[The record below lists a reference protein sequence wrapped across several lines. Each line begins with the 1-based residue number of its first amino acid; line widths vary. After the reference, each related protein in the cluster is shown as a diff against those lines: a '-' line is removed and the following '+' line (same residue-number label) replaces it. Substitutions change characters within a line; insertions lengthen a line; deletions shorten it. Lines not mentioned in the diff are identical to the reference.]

1 MYTILGAYLC
11 KIYTLNQF
19 LFRGIVHTPKE
30 EDTAMNE
37 LMKQYTFGI
46 EIEFTGMNR
55 KRAATVASN
64 FFQKEVEHVGGT
76 YDTYAVADNQ
86 GRTWKF
92 MYDSSIHAQRKNG
105 NWISDKTYKVEMVT
119 PILHYPDIELL
130 QELVRELRRAG
141 GRVNDSTGLHIHV
154 GGESFTPQHLRSLIN
169 IFTAKEDLLAQ
180 ALNIEPARQNY
191 CKKVNQQMVEVI
203 NKRKPRTLEE
213 FSRIWYREHHAES
226 TRNQHYNTSRYHM
239 LNLHSQFY
247 RGTIEY
253 RLFNSTLHAGKVKA
267 YIQMVLA
274 ITAQAQTVKY
284 ASPIKRTTDN
294 PKYAF
299 RCWMLRMD
307 LIGDEYKT
315 CRKHMLALLDGDS
328 AWRNGAPK

>member
-1 MYTILGAYLC
+1 M
-11 KIYTLNQF
+11 LNQF

-30 EDTAMNE
+30 EDTVMNE

-119 PILHYPDIELL
+119 PILRYSDIELL

-169 IFTAKEDLLAQ
+169 IFTAKEDLLVQ

-213 FSRIWYREHHAES
+213 FSRIWYREQHAES

>member
-1 MYTILGAYLC
+1 
-11 KIYTLNQF
+11 
-19 LFRGIVHTPKE
+19 
-30 EDTAMNE
+30 MNE
-37 LMKQYTFGI
+37 LMKQYTFGV
-46 EIEFTGMNR
+46 EIEFTGMSR
-55 KRAATVASN
+55 KRAATVASKY
-64 FFQKEVEHVGGT
+64 FQNEIEHVGGT
-76 YDTYAVADNQ
+76 YDTYTVADNQ
-86 GRTWKF
+86 GRAWKF

-105 NWISDKTYKVEMVT
+105 NWVSDKTYKVEMVT

-130 QELVRELRRAG
+130 QELVRQLRKAG
-141 GRVNDSTGLHIHV
+141 GLVNDSTGLHIHV

-169 IFTAKEDLLAQ
+169 IFTAKEDLLVQ

-191 CKKVNQQMVEVI
+191 CQKVNQQMVEVI

-213 FSRIWYREHHAES
+213 FARIWYREQHAEQ
-226 TRNQHYNTSRYHM
+226 TRSSHYNSSRYHM

-274 ITAQAQTVKY
+274 VTAQAQTVKY

-307 LIGDEYKT
+307 LIGDEFKT

-328 AWRNGAPK
+328 AWRNGVPK

>member
-1 MYTILGAYLC
+1 
-11 KIYTLNQF
+11 
-19 LFRGIVHTPKE
+19 
-30 EDTAMNE
+30 
-37 LMKQYTFGI
+37 
-46 EIEFTGMNR
+46 
-55 KRAATVASN
+55 
-64 FFQKEVEHVGGT
+64 
-76 YDTYAVADNQ
+76 
-86 GRTWKF
+86 

-105 NWISDKTYKVEMVT
+105 NWISDRTYKVEMVT

-130 QELVRELRRAG
+130 QELVRQLRKAG
-141 GRVNDSTGLHIHV
+141 GLVNDSTGLHIHV

-169 IFTAKEDLLAQ
+169 IFTAKEDLLVQ
-180 ALNIEPARQNY
+180 ALKIEPARQNY
-191 CKKVNQQMVEVI
+191 CQKVNRQMVEVI
-203 NKRKPRTLEE
+203 NKRKPSTLEE
-213 FSRIWYREHHAES
+213 FARIWYKEQNAEG
-226 TRNQHYNTSRYHM
+226 TRNQHYSSSRYHM

-274 ITAQAQTVKY
+274 ITAQSQTVKY
-284 ASPIKRTTDN
+284 ASPIKRSTDN

-307 LIGDEYKT
+307 LIGDEFKT

>member
-1 MYTILGAYLC
+1 
-11 KIYTLNQF
+11 
-19 LFRGIVHTPKE
+19 
-30 EDTAMNE
+30 MNE
-37 LMKQYTFGI
+37 LMKQYTFGV
-46 EIEFTGMNR
+46 EIEFTGMTR
-55 KRAATVASN
+55 RTAATVASR
-64 FFQKEVEHVGGT
+64 FFLSGVSHEGGS
-76 YDTYAVADNQ
+76 YDTYSVTDSQN
-86 GRTWKF
+86 RIWKF
-92 MYDSSIHAQRKNG
+92 MYDSSIHAQCRNG
-105 NWISDKTYKVEMVT
+105 CTASSAKAYKVELVT

-130 QELVRELRRAG
+130 QELVRQLRKAG
-141 GRVNDSTGLHIHV
+141 GMVNDSTGLHIHV

-169 IFTAKEDLLAQ
+169 IFTAKEDLLVK
-180 ALNIEPARQNY
+180 ALKIEPARQQY
-191 CKKVNQQMVEVI
+191 CQKVNQQMVEVM
-203 NKRKPRTLEE
+203 NRRKPATLEE
-213 FSRIWYREHHAES
+213 FSHIWYSEQHAEQ
-226 TRNQHYNTSRYHM
+226 TRNNHYNSSRYHM

-274 ITAQAQTVKY
+274 VTAQAQTVKY
-284 ASPIKRTTDN
+284 ASPIKRATDN

-307 LIGDEYKT
+307 LIDDEFKT

>member
-1 MYTILGAYLC
+1 
-11 KIYTLNQF
+11 
-19 LFRGIVHTPKE
+19 
-30 EDTAMNE
+30 MNE

-76 YDTYAVADNQ
+76 NDTYAVADNQ

-169 IFTAKEDLLAQ
+169 IFTAKEDLLVQ

-213 FSRIWYREHHAES
+213 FSRIWYREQHAES

>member
-1 MYTILGAYLC
+1 
-11 KIYTLNQF
+11 
-19 LFRGIVHTPKE
+19 
-30 EDTAMNE
+30 MNE
-37 LMKQYTFGI
+37 LMKQYTFGV
-46 EIEFTGMNR
+46 EIEFTGMSR
-55 KRAATVASN
+55 KRAATVASKY
-64 FFQKEVEHVGGT
+64 FQNEAEYIGGT
-76 YDTYAVADNQ
+76 YDAYSVADQQ

-105 NWISDKTYKVEMVT
+105 NWVSDRTYKVEMVT

-130 QELVRELRRAG
+130 QELVRQLRKAG
-141 GRVNDSTGLHIHV
+141 GLVNDSTGLHIHV

-169 IFTAKEDLLAQ
+169 IFTAKEDLLVQ
-180 ALNIEPARQNY
+180 ALKIEPARQNY
-191 CKKVNQQMVEVI
+191 CQKVNRQMVEVM
-203 NKRKPRTLEE
+203 NKKKPSTLEE
-213 FSRIWYREHHAES
+213 FARIWYKEQNAEG
-226 TRNQHYNTSRYHM
+226 TRNQHYSSSRYHM

-284 ASPIKRTTDN
+284 ASPIKRSTDN

-307 LIGDEYKT
+307 LIGDEFKT

-328 AWRNGAPK
+328 AWRNGVPK

>member
-1 MYTILGAYLC
+1 
-11 KIYTLNQF
+11 
-19 LFRGIVHTPKE
+19 
-30 EDTAMNE
+30 
-37 LMKQYTFGI
+37 
-46 EIEFTGMNR
+46 
-55 KRAATVASN
+55 
-64 FFQKEVEHVGGT
+64 
-76 YDTYAVADNQ
+76 
-86 GRTWKF
+86 

-169 IFTAKEDLLAQ
+169 IFTAKEDLLVQ

-213 FSRIWYREHHAES
+213 FSRIWYREQHAES

>member
-1 MYTILGAYLC
+1 
-11 KIYTLNQF
+11 
-19 LFRGIVHTPKE
+19 
-30 EDTAMNE
+30 MNE
-37 LMKQYTFGI
+37 LMKEYTFGV
-46 EIEFTGMNR
+46 EIEFTGMSR
-55 KRAATVASN
+55 KRAVTVASKY
-64 FFQKEVEHVGGT
+64 FQNEAEHIGGT
-76 YDTYAVADNQ
+76 YDAYSVADQQ

-105 NWISDKTYKVEMVT
+105 NWVSDRTYKVEMVT

-130 QELVRELRRAG
+130 QELVRQLRKAG
-141 GRVNDSTGLHIHV
+141 GLVNSSTGLHIHV

-169 IFTAKEDLLAQ
+169 IFTAKEDLLVQ
-180 ALNIEPARQNY
+180 ALKIEPARQNY
-191 CKKVNQQMVEVI
+191 CQKVNRQMVEVM

-213 FSRIWYREHHAES
+213 FARIWYKEQNAEE
-226 TRNQHYNTSRYHM
+226 TRNEHYNDSRYHM

-284 ASPIKRTTDN
+284 ASPIKKSTDN

-307 LIGDEYKT
+307 LIGDEFKT

>member
-1 MYTILGAYLC
+1 
-11 KIYTLNQF
+11 
-19 LFRGIVHTPKE
+19 
-30 EDTAMNE
+30 MNE
-37 LMKQYTFGI
+37 LMKQYTFGV

-55 KRAATVASN
+55 KKAASIASKY
-64 FFQKEVEHVGGT
+64 FQSEVEHRGGT
-76 YDTYAVADNQ
+76 YDTYSVVDHQ

-105 NWISDKTYKVEMVT
+105 NWVSDRTYKVEMVT

-130 QELVRELRRAG
+130 QELVRQLRKAG
-141 GRVNDSTGLHIHV
+141 GLVNDSTGLHIHV

-169 IFTAKEDLLAQ
+169 IFTAKEDLLVQ
-180 ALNIEPARQNY
+180 ALKIEPARQNY
-191 CKKVNQQMVEVI
+191 CQKVNRQMVEVM

-213 FSRIWYREHHAES
+213 FARIWYKEQNAEE
-226 TRNQHYNTSRYHM
+226 TRNEHYNDSRYHM

-284 ASPIKRTTDN
+284 ASPIKRSTDN

-307 LIGDEYKT
+307 LIGDEFKT

>member
-1 MYTILGAYLC
+1 
-11 KIYTLNQF
+11 
-19 LFRGIVHTPKE
+19 
-30 EDTAMNE
+30 MNE
-37 LMKQYTFGI
+37 LMKQYTFGV
-46 EIEFTGMNR
+46 EIEFTGLFR
-55 KRAATVASN
+55 KRAATVASKY
-64 FFQKEVEHVGGT
+64 FQNEAEHIGGT
-76 YDTYAVADNQ
+76 YDAYSVADQQ

-105 NWISDKTYKVEMVT
+105 NWVSDRTYKVEMVT

-130 QELVRELRRAG
+130 QELVRQLRKAG
-141 GRVNDSTGLHIHV
+141 GLVNDSTGLHIHV

-169 IFTAKEDLLAQ
+169 IFTAKEDLLVQ
-180 ALNIEPARQNY
+180 ALKIEPARQNY
-191 CKKVNQQMVEVI
+191 CQKVNRQMVEVM
-203 NKRKPRTLEE
+203 NKRKPSTLEE
-213 FSRIWYREHHAES
+213 FARIWYKEQNAEG
-226 TRNQHYNTSRYHM
+226 TRNQHYRSSRYHM

-284 ASPIKRTTDN
+284 ASPIKRSTDN

-307 LIGDEYKT
+307 LIGDEFKT

-328 AWRNGAPK
+328 AWRNGVPK

>member
-1 MYTILGAYLC
+1 
-11 KIYTLNQF
+11 
-19 LFRGIVHTPKE
+19 
-30 EDTAMNE
+30 MNE
-37 LMKQYTFGI
+37 LIKQYTFGV
-46 EIEFTGMNR
+46 EIEFTGMTR
-55 KRAATVASN
+55 RTAATVASR
-64 FFQKEVEHVGGT
+64 FFLSGVSHEGGS
-76 YDTYAVADNQ
+76 YDTYSVTDSQN
-86 GRTWKF
+86 RIWKF
-92 MYDSSIHAQRKNG
+92 MYDSSIHAQCRSGCTASSAKA
-105 NWISDKTYKVEMVT
+105 YKVELVT

-130 QELVRELRRAG
+130 QELVRQLRKAG
-141 GRVNDSTGLHIHV
+141 GLVNDSTGLHIHV

-169 IFTAKEDLLAQ
+169 IFTAKEDLLVQ
-180 ALNIEPARQNY
+180 ALKIEPARQNY
-191 CKKVNQQMVEVI
+191 CQKVNRQMVEVM
-203 NKRKPRTLEE
+203 NKRKPSTLEE
-213 FSRIWYREHHAES
+213 FARIWYKEQNAEG
-226 TRNQHYNTSRYHM
+226 TRNQHYSSSRYHM

-284 ASPIKRTTDN
+284 ASPIKRSTDN

-307 LIGDEYKT
+307 LIGDEFKT